1 MCDSMDEYDVH
12 QLKTF
17 DETELKLETKEELHL
32 GDKNAKNMLEEL
44 EIVSVPL
51 NQLTKE
57 TLVDKSDPCE

>member
-1 MCDSMDEYDVH
+1 MH

-17 DETELKLETKEELHL
+17 DETKMKLETKEELHL
-32 GDKNAKNMLEEL
+32 GERNAKNMLEQL

-57 TLVDKSDPCE
+57 TLVDNSDPCE